1 MKAILIDDE
10 IDSRQTLAVHLRSY
24 CPQVELIGEATG
36 GAEGLELFR
45 QKKPDLVFLDI
56 EMPEMDGF
64 QVLEK
69 MQPTGSAI
77 IFVTGY
83 QKYAER
89 AFEFAALDFLRKP
102 VEPTRLVQAVHRA
115 SERHRLLHTQ
125 GQYQMLIELINH
137 QNHLAD
143 KLNHRVAFN
152 TNHEIVY
159 SWMKN
164 LVRVDADGTH
174 SYIKLI
180 EHNAPLHLARNI
192 GDFEKQFEDCK
203 FMKRVFRSHLVNL
216 YHVKKF
222 IKDDY
227 LLLMTDGIKVP
238 VSEGKKEETLQML
251 RELGI
256 EH

>member
-1 MKAILIDDE
+1 MTD
-10 IDSRQTLAVHLRSY
+10 VHLTPTSY
-24 CPQVELIGEATG
+24 VVL
-36 GAEGLELFR
+36 GLVSR
-45 QKKPDLVFLDI
+45 
-56 EMPEMDGF
+56 
-64 QVLEK
+64 
-69 MQPTGSAI
+69 MQP
-77 IFVTGY
+77 VTSYEMKRRVGISIGHFWPFPHS
-83 QKYAER
+83 QLYA
-89 AFEFAALDFLRKP
+89 
-102 VEPTRLVQAVHRA
+102 EPTRLVQAVHRA
-115 SERHRLLHTQ
+115 TERHRLLHTQ

-143 KLNHRVAFN
+143 KLNHRIAFN

-164 LVRVDADGTH
+164 LIRVDADGTH
-174 SYIKLI
+174 SYIKLV

-238 VSEGKKEETLQML
+238 VSEGKKEETLQLL